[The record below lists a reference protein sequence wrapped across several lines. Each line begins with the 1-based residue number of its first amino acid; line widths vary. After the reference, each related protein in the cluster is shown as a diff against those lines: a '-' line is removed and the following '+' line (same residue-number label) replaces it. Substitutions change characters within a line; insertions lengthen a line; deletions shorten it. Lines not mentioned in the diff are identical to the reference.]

1 VSTQWFEV
9 KMVVMSSGRRRRSPK
24 ETSEAILRATEAAL
38 GAPSGGSFK
47 MSEIAKMA
55 NISRSTINH
64 YFGSKDALIA
74 EICRRRDGKIGR

>member
-1 VSTQWFEV
+1 MMTIPSV
-9 KMVVMSSGRRRRSPK
+9 RRRRSPK

-38 GAPSGGSFK
+38 GTSSGTGFK
-47 MSEIAKMA
+47 MSEIAKVA